1 MKRILIAAII
11 AVGIHGLILNMEF
24 DRISVKPSGSLK
36 SSIVTMTL
44 VSMPPKKAESKLP
57 AIARHI
63 SGIKKEKEKNKEKE
77 KKKAAV
83 KATRQK
89 KVEKSSGAAT
99 DDKKKKKEVADP
111 KTKADNIQPEIV
123 EKQDDF
129 AAEQAGGVSGT
140 QELGTVRGA
149 MPIYDKNPSPEY
161 PLIARRRGFQG
172 TVVLEV
178 LVNRN
183 GRVGDLRVFNSSG
196 YKVLDRS
203 AVESVREWIFRPAIK
218 GNENIEM
225 WVRVPVCF
233 QLK

>member
-11 AVGIHGLILNMEF
+11 AVGIHVLILYIGF
-24 DRISVKPSGSLK
+24 GRISIKSSRSLK

-44 VSMPPKKAESKLP
+44 VSMQPKKAESKPP

-63 SGIKKEKEKNKEKE
+63 SSNKKEKNKEKE
-77 KKKAAV
+77 KRVV
-83 KATRQK
+83 KTTRQK
-89 KVEKSSGAAT
+89 KIERLPEAT
-99 DDKKKKKEVADP
+99 NDNKKKSESD
-111 KTKADNIQPEIV
+111 
-123 EKQDDF
+123 
-129 AAEQAGGVSGT
+129 EQAVGILVEENFDETNRSFMDAHGFIP
-140 QELGTVRGA
+140 VREA
-149 MPIYDKNPSPEY
+149 IPIYDKNPSPEY

-183 GRVGDLRVFNSSG
+183 GRVADLRVFNSSG
-196 YKVLDRS
+196 YKVLDRA
-203 AVESVREWIFRPAIK
+203 AVESVGDWIFRPAIK